1 MDYLSTWK
9 VLEEMIK
16 DFRKKGLTI
25 PAKIMN
31 DLKSAKIM
39 LKILKEDQTH
49 GETLQKT
56 DFYLGTVES
65 YLVSEGQKQFGAEYA
80 DEWLKHLNEA
90 SRMSEEEKTE
100 IRFVSGL
107 PREHKWIRVKPST
120 ELPIEKLKMLI
131 EELSL
136 SYAVQKDGYVLVYG
150 KDTSIKD
157 FVKKM
162 ATKHRTK
169 V

>member
-1 MDYLSTWK
+1 M
-9 VLEEMIK
+9 EEMIK
-16 DFRKKGLTI
+16 DFRKEGLTI

>member
-1 MDYLSTWK
+1 MGYLSTWK

-16 DFRKKGLTI
+16 DFRKKELTI
-25 PAKIMN
+25 PVKIMN
-31 DLKSAKIM
+31 DLKSAKTM
-39 LKILKEDQTH
+39 LKILKEDQAR
-49 GETLQKT
+49 GETLQKI
-56 DFYLGTVES
+56 DLYLGTVES

-80 DEWLKHLNEA
+80 DEWLRHLNEA

-120 ELPIEKLKMLI
+120 ELPIEKLRMLI

-162 ATKHRTK
+162 AIKHRTK